1 MNCVKNNTMKKKLI
15 LFAILFIT
23 ACHSFA
29 QKEEKLNVSYNGLYL
44 AKTGA
49 VPAANIEIFTYL
61 RFYDDGAVC
70 LQAVSSND
78 VTAVA
83 KWFGKDKKY
92 SQKGT
97 YQIDGNKIIIR
108 VNNKGTADAKLEGD
122 VETGYKGSI
131 TQNNELCLIR
141 NNETKEICFIFTK
154 TE

>member
-1 MNCVKNNTMKKKLI
+1 MKKKLTFFMI
-15 LFAILFIT
+15 LFVKAFY
-23 ACHSFA
+23 CFA
-29 QKEEKLNVSYNGLYL
+29 QKEEKLNISYNGLYI
-44 AKTGA
+44 AKTGS

-61 RFYDDGAVC
+61 RFYDDGTVC

-78 VTAVA
+78 VAAVA

-97 YQIDGNKIIIR
+97 YQIDRNKIIIR
-108 VNNKGTADAKLEGD
+108 VNNKGTADAKLEGE

-131 TQNNELCLIR
+131 TQTNQLCLIR
-141 NNETKEICFIFTK
+141 NDEVKENCFSFTK